1 MSIIGF
7 HKVLIS
13 TAIAFCLL
21 FAGWQVGRYE
31 NGGGASAL
39 IIATVFLFLSIGLAI
54 YLINLKRILRRKS
67 E

>member
-13 TAIAFCLL
+13 TAIVFCLL
-21 FAGWQVGRYE
+21 FAGWEIGRYE
-31 NGGGASAL
+31 NGGGTSAL
-39 IIATVFLFLSIGLAI
+39 VLAAVFFLLSIGLVV